1 MGEVSKMIK
10 DMIAS
15 DGNGK
20 TSSKKVIFL
29 LTWLVAS
36 GVIVNMACSSSLS
49 FEIFT
54 AYLLFGMG
62 SDVFAKLIALRF
74 GGAGYSGAD
83 SKRVDG

>member
-1 MGEVSKMIK
+1 MIR
-10 DMIAS
+10 DMITS

-20 TSSKKVIFL
+20 IISKKVIFL

-36 GVIVNMACSSSLS
+36 GVVVNMARSGSLS

-74 GGAGYSGAD
+74 GGAGSTAAD

>member
-1 MGEVSKMIK
+1 MIK
-10 DMIAS
+10 DMITS

-29 LTWLVAS
+29 LTWLVSS
-36 GVIVNMACSSSLS
+36 GVIVNMARSGSLS

-74 GGAGYSGAD
+74 GGAGSAGTD